1 MAHTRRTCL
10 GKSSKGRVGVT
21 SQMKLKSPGFLFLK
35 CETFT
40 FIFCYRTIF
49 KEMKKFRTRIRVKIV
64 YFNNRHNLFPVLNYV
79 LNYFVFNISRFSG
92 DSWTAAG
99 NEPSVI
105 RAIHRNRRAVVSFA
119 GERPIVAFCCFCS
132 CLAWLG
138 RKYICCSA
146 RNSKSWKNL
155 KLERKAYRTL
165 LCSGKRRQCFW
176 KTNSYFKQRHL

>member
-1 MAHTRRTCL
+1 MSGQVIQGSRGCDVPNETEIT
-10 GKSSKGRVGVT
+10 GV
-21 SQMKLKSPGFLFLK
+21 SFF
-35 CETFT
+35 
-40 FIFCYRTIF
+40 
-49 KEMKKFRTRIRVKIV
+49 EMRNVYFHLLLQNHLQRNEKFRTRIRVKIV